1 MKPAVIVLLS
11 LLPGLLFSLSA
22 RADDCARQSLDTWQ
36 QQIDHFSAQ
45 QQWPQAYAVAL
56 RLSHCQPE
64 RGDLQI
70 ELLRLAL
77 RNGDAAA
84 ALRHRQWLVEHR
96 APPAL
101 LLLVDTWLTEGIA
114 NGLADATTADDT
126 SSSNSVRPPASSR
139 QSFGLRLTRGYDS
152 NANDGSRHDSIAI
165 NLNGL
170 PLTWNLGVNSQQR
183 ASTFS
188 ALSLNWQHQA
198 RRTWNL
204 GGSARHYDT
213 PGNSEFRLYALLNQP
228 IPCPAGLN
236 CTLDASLNG
245 LRQAQQERLQTQL
258 GISLL
263 GRDQRTSLYARH
275 TRDSAAPDS
284 RSLGIQW
291 LGRVHPRALLMAGAE
306 YDHPEQPRAGGA
318 KAGLHLGARLTPL
331 PGQPLE
337 LNLIHLREYERE
349 AYSTG
354 FWGEDRRDRRL
365 SRIGARYQWSLG
377 QHLSLHTR
385 LQWRHTDSPIALY
398 QQHGWLAEIT
408 LAGSL

>member
-1 MKPAVIVLLS
+1 MKPALALL
-11 LLPGLLFSLSA
+11 LGLLFSQSA
-22 RADDCARQSLDTWQ
+22 WALDCDPRRLDTWQ
-36 QQIDHFSAQ
+36 QQINHFSAQ
-45 QQWPQAYAVAL
+45 QQWSQAYAAAL
-56 RLSHCQPE
+56 RLSRCQPQ

-77 RNGDAAA
+77 RNGDTAA
-84 ALRHRQWLVEHR
+84 ALRHRQWLVAHR
-96 APPAL
+96 VPPAL
-101 LLLVDTWLTEGIA
+101 LQLVDTWFA
-114 NGLADATTADDT
+114 NGLANAQADAQAAAPTPRRRTGMIT
-126 SSSNSVRPPASSR
+126 SRL
-139 QSFGLRLTRGYDS
+139 GLRLTRGYDS

-170 PLTWNLGVNSQQR
+170 PLTWDLGANSQQR

-188 ALSLNWQHQA
+188 AFSLNWQHQA

-213 PGNSEFRLYALLNQP
+213 LGNSEFRLYALLNQP

-284 RSLGIQW
+284 QSLGLQW

-306 YDHPEQPRAGGA
+306 YDRPEQPRAGGA
-318 KAGLHLGARLTPL
+318 KASLHLGTRLTPL

-365 SRIGARYQWSLG
+365 SRIGARYQWPLTR
-377 QHLSLHTR
+377 HLSLHTR
-385 LQWRHTDSPIALY
+385 LQWRHTDSPLALY
-398 QQHGWLAEIT
+398 QQHGWLAELT
-408 LAGSL
+408 LGGSF